1 MPRASTAPNNTDS
14 LQRFKDT
21 LLMTQVVQAV
31 CMKTEAE
38 HYRRLRSQGSE
49 TEGGFTMGT
58 LYWQAN
64 DIWQGASWASQDYTG
79 RWFVHARA
87 LPGRL
92 TRPC

>member
-1 MPRASTAPNNTDS
+1 
-14 LQRFKDT
+14 
-21 LLMTQVVQAV
+21 MTQVVQAV